1 MLIILIKWLVITI
14 FWEWPLASSLRT
26 LSPGL
31 LYLNL
36 KLSVGPYAIPQ
47 CICHNLSWK
56 AQLTQPDTHIE
67 ARLRDQQGSVNLPHT
82 RSSHRQFAP
91 SCSFPPDAFVWSA
104 IYHHTSTS
112 VFSFLS
118 SIVCSFSHTNTHT
131 HTSTAVIRCFPP
143 DASIPMCYNYRS
155 KAAIK
160 SQTRSI
166 SN

>member
-14 FWEWPLASSLRT
+14 FWEWPLAC
-26 LSPGL
+26 PGL
-31 LYLNL
+31 LCLNL

-67 ARLRDQQGSVNLPHT
+67 ARLRNQQGSVTLPRT

-91 SCSFPPDAFVWSA
+91 SCSLPPDAFVWSA
-104 IYHHTSTS
+104 VYHYTSTS

-143 DASIPMCYNYRS
+143 DASIPMCCNYRS

>member
-14 FWEWPLASSLRT
+14 FWEWPLAC
-26 LSPGL
+26 PGL
-31 LYLNL
+31 LCLNL

-67 ARLRDQQGSVNLPHT
+67 ARLRNQQGSVTLPRT

-91 SCSFPPDAFVWSA
+91 SCSLPPDAFVWSA
-104 IYHHTSTS
+104 VYHYTSTS

-131 HTSTAVIRCFPP
+131 HEHGRNTMFPTGRIYSYVLQLQIQGCHQKP
-143 DASIPMCYNYRS
+143 NKIH
-155 KAAIK
+155 
-160 SQTRSI
+160 Q
-166 SN
+166 